1 MPNITLIVIVI
12 IIITPLPK
20 WAIYFVEY
28 FVDEIFTE
36 PGRKFARALVT
47 KTIPLDGIFST
58 APVHALCLSLAW
70 FFNEF

>member
-70 FFNEF
+70 FFNQF